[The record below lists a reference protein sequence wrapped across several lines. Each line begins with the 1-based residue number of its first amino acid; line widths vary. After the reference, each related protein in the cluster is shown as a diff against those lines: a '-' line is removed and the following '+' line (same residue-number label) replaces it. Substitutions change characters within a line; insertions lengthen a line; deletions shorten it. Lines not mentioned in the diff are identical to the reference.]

1 MIRVGI
7 LGAGTLASFQ
17 MPGISRIPDF
27 EVAGFWDPEPERASK
42 YAARWGGRAYAAE
55 AELLGDSSLDAVL
68 VFSPTPCHRDQ
79 VLAALAAGRH
89 VFCEKPIAGT
99 LADAAAMIQ
108 AGERS
113 GKVFMV
119 GQVLRFFHEYE
130 DAHRIVA
137 SGELGRVCMVRSTR
151 AAGFP
156 RGWRDWY
163 ADRSQSGGV
172 LHDMVVHDFD
182 WLRWTLGPVE
192 RVFARAVAPPGELFD
207 YGLVVL
213 RFAAGAMAHVEASW
227 AHPPGTFFTR
237 LEVAGTDGML
247 AFDSRS
253 AAPIRVTRRAAEG
266 QAAGVAVP
274 ESPVAHSPYRR
285 EMQHFAD
292 LVAGRTKPV
301 VEPRDALEAI
311 RIALAARRSAES
323 GRVVAMGEVKP

>member
-17 MPGISRIPDF
+17 LPGIARIPDYAI
-27 EVAGFWDPEPERASK
+27 AGFWDPEPGRAEK
-42 YAARWGGRAYAAE
+42 AAARWGGRAYAGE
-55 AELLGDSSLDAVL
+55 AELLGDDSLDAVL
-68 VFSPTPCHRDQ
+68 VFSPTPCHHGQ

-89 VFCEKPIAGT
+89 VFCEKPIAGSV
-99 LADAAAMIQ
+99 AEASAMIE

-119 GQVLRFFHEYE
+119 GQVLRFFHEWE
-130 DAHRIVA
+130 DAHRIVT
-137 SGELGRVCMVRSTR
+137 SGELGRVCMVRTTR

-163 ADRSQSGGV
+163 ADRGQSGGV

-192 RVFARAVAPPGELFD
+192 RVFARAVAPPGEHFD
-207 YGLVVL
+207 YGLVML
-213 RFAAGAMAHVEASW
+213 RFAGGAVAHVEASW

-237 LEVAGTDGML
+237 LEVAGTGGL
-247 AFDSRS
+247 LSFDSRT
-253 AAPIRVTRRAAEG
+253 AAPVRVSRRAPEG
-266 QAAGVAVP
+266 QAAGVSIP
-274 ESPVAHSPYRR
+274 ESPVAQSPYHR
-285 EMQHFAD
+285 EMRHFAD
-292 LVAGRTKPV
+292 LVAGRARPV

-311 RIALAARRSAES
+311 RVALAARRSAES
-323 GRVVAMGEVKP
+323 GRVVPMREVEA